1 MINLKNSICNIIAFS
16 NFLIHWVEQNIFCY
30 CKISKCSVHEKSKI
44 EKQLLVSLNA
54 KKTKKRRA
62 REKRILIRLSFH
74 VRTTLLLFPSFWN
87 RSKGKRELPHRASIT
102 AKLEATFSRIPLNFF
117 PVASVSFDYRE
128 NELSFLSTFPF
139 TPTHR
144 HFFSMN
150 VSVFSFLLFFLS
162 PFLSC
167 QLFFL
172 HIVIAQAC
180 RLWRPLSRISGAS
193 FETSLF
199 LETFSFVKLEF
210 AFPPARRRRSPEALS
225 LSNATSP
232 RLRRDNGS
240 KDHTQ
245 PLLDLKFRCCC
256 PPKEHRPTGHVEKS
270 RRDAIVTKPLP
281 CKDQTT
287 NRDTS
292 RSFPSVSHRDLSEP
306 VYFRRI
312 KYHCTNRW
320 GKRWVF

>member
-1 MINLKNSICNIIAFS
+1 MQRRPKEEERGKKESWSGFRFTFEQRSFCFHRFGTARRERENFHIVHRSPQNS
-16 NFLIHWVEQNIFCY
+16 
-30 CKISKCSVHEKSKI
+30 
-44 EKQLLVSLNA
+44 KQLFQESLWISSPLLQSVSTTE
-54 KKTKKRRA
+54 KTSS
-62 REKRILIRLSFH
+62 LSS
-74 VRTTLLLFPSFWN
+74 LLF
-87 RSKGKRELPHRASIT
+87 
-102 AKLEATFSRIPLNFF
+102 
-117 PVASVSFDYRE
+117 
-128 NELSFLSTFPF
+128 LSLRHTDISLRWTLAYFPF
-139 TPTHR
+139 FSSFSL
-144 HFFSMN
+144 FFSLAN
-150 VSVFSFLLFFLS
+150 F
-162 PFLSC
+162 
-167 QLFFL
+167 FFL

-256 PPKEHRPTGHVEKS
+256 SPKEHRPTGHVEKS

-281 CKDQTT
+281 WKDQTT

-320 GKRWVF
+320 GKRWVFLNILVWSLEFIEDL